1 MLKNN
6 INKILKKIILESEE
20 NVVHITP
27 EKYIELIN
35 FVGHDGRRIN
45 NLKQYKGKQIVIDG
59 NIKLP
64 SDTTYLGNITV
75 NGSVDANYSQLRTKQ
90 GVTALYIS
98 YYNTPLKKQEIYQEF
113 QRRKEIQNDRREEG
127 YFEERENLSD
137 VDKCTLALFNFLI
150 STVYEEKTPE
160 DTQRLEDLYAEK
172 ERREQI
178 EKETEDDENLTALR
192 EIDAEIEEI
201 EGRIDI
207 YDIIYEGKHYFLH
220 SFKVLEH
227 HGESRAT
234 WAVGDE
240 YYTEKT
246 AYETVENLIDD
257 VGLEGFRGSFVENHI
272 EEEELKDYFRGS
284 EEDYVRENL
293 EDFFDEDDFEYSD
306 PEVQQ
311 RIDEITEMLEDSE
324 NLSQEQ
330 YDELNEELD
339 ELKDSDKTI
348 PENLIEEKVESLLE
362 DKTYDAAGTIKDY
375 GLDMKDFI
383 DMDALIKDVVDTDGY
398 GNTIN
403 SYDGTEDTVE
413 FDNETYYIFQIDG
426 WYGKNRKKKIR

>member
-1 MLKNN
+1 MRKNIKN
-6 INKILKKIILESEE
+6 IIKQFIMESDE

-27 EKYIELIN
+27 EKYVELMN

-59 NIKLP
+59 SIDVSNT
-64 SDTTYLGNITV
+64 DAMYLGNITV
-75 NGSVDANYSQLRTKQ
+75 NGNVRADNSELRSKQ
-90 GVTALYIS
+90 GVSTKYIS
-98 YYNTPLKKQEIYQEF
+98 YYGTPLKKQEIYQEF

-127 YFEERENLSD
+127 YFEERESLSD

-150 STVYEEKTPE
+150 STEYEEKTPE
-160 DTQRLEDLYAEK
+160 DSQRLQDLYAEK

-178 EKETEDDENLTALR
+178 EKETEDDENLTELR
-192 EIDAEIEEI
+192 AIDAEIEEI

-207 YDIIYEGKHYFLH
+207 YDIIYEGRHYLLH

-246 AYETVENLIDD
+246 AVQTVENLIDD
-257 VGLEGFRGSFVENHI
+257 VGIDGFRGSFVENHI
-272 EEEELKDYFRGS
+272 DEEELKDYFRGS

-306 PEVQQ
+306 TEVQQ

-362 DKTYDAAGTIKDY
+362 DKTYDAATTIRDY
-375 GLDMKDFI
+375 GLNMQDFV

-398 GNTIN
+398 GTTIN

-426 WYGKNRKKKIR
+426 

>member
-1 MLKNN
+1 MNYKSL
-6 INKILKKIILESEE
+6 INRLVSNVLLESDE
-20 NVVHITP
+20 NAIHITP
-27 EKYIELIN
+27 EKYLDLLK
-35 FVGHDGRRIN
+35 FVGYDGRRIN
-45 NLKQYKGKQIVIDG
+45 NLKQYRGKEIVIDDSIDVSG
-59 NIKLP
+59 T
-64 SDTTYLGNITV
+64 DTMYLGNITV
-75 NGSVDANYSQLRTKQ
+75 NGNIRADNSQLKSKQ
-90 GVTALYIS
+90 GVSTKYIS
-98 YYNTPLKKQEIYQEF
+98 YYGTPLKKQEIYQEF

-137 VDKCTLALFNFLI
+137 VDKCTLALFDFLI
-150 STVYEEKTPE
+150 SSEYEYKTPE
-160 DTQRLEDLYAEK
+160 DSQRLQELYAEK

-178 EKETEDDENLTALR
+178 EKDTEDDENLTELR
-192 EIDAEIEEI
+192 AIDIEIEEI

-220 SFKVLEH
+220 SFKVLESD
-227 HGESRAT
+227 GESRAT
-234 WAVGDE
+234 WAVGDK
-240 YYTEKT
+240 YHTEKT

-257 VGLEGFRGSFVENHI
+257 VGLEGFRTGFVENHI
-272 EEEELKDYFRGS
+272 DEEELKDYFRES

-293 EDFFDEDDFEYSD
+293 EDFFDEDDFVYSD
-306 PEVQQ
+306 PQIQE
-311 RIDEITEMLEDSE
+311 RIDEITEMLEDSD

-348 PENLIEEKVESLLE
+348 PDDLIDDKVESLLS
-362 DKTYDAAGTIKDY
+362 DKTYDAARTIRDY

-383 DMDALIKDVVDTDGY
+383 DMDAFIKDVVDTDGY
-398 GNTIN
+398 GDTIN

-426 WYGKNRKKKIR
+426 

>member
-1 MLKNN
+1 MYIYNSMLKNN

-90 GVTALYIS
+90 GVTARYIS

-137 VDKCTLALFNFLI
+137 VDKCALALFNFLI

-201 EGRIDI
+201 EDRIDI

-257 VGLEGFRGSFVENHI
+257 VGLEGFRSSFVENHI
-272 EEEELKDYFRGS
+272 DEEELKDYFREG

-306 PEVQQ
+306 SEVQQ

-348 PENLIEEKVESLLE
+348 PENLIEEKVESLLS
-362 DKTYDAAGTIKDY
+362 DKTYDAVGTIRDY

-383 DMDALIKDVVDTDGY
+383 DMDDLIKDVVDTDGY
-398 GNTIN
+398 GDTIN
-403 SYDGTEDTVE
+403 SYDGSEDTVE

-426 WYGKNRKKKIR
+426 

>member
-1 MLKNN
+1 MNK
-6 INKILKKIILESEE
+6 KILNIIKDIILENDSNDVVISPEE
-20 NVVHITP
+20 YV
-27 EKYIELIN
+27 ELLKYVSYSGKL
-35 FVGHDGRRIN
+35 IN
-45 NLKQYKGKQIVIDG
+45 NLKKYRGK
-59 NIKLP
+59 NIIISGSLNLSGTPLK
-64 SDTTYLGNITV
+64 DLGKITV

-90 GVTALYIS
+90 GVIANYIS

-113 QRRKEIQNDRREEG
+113 QRRKEVQNDRREEG

-160 DTQRLEDLYAEK
+160 DRQRLEDLYAEK

-246 AYETVENLIDD
+246 AVRYVENLIDD
-257 VGLEGFRGSFVENHI
+257 VGLEGFRTGFVENHI
-272 EEEELKDYFRGS
+272 DEEELKNYFRES

-348 PENLIEEKVESLLE
+348 PENLIDEKVESLLE
-362 DKTYDAAGTIKDY
+362 DKTYDAAGTIRDY
-375 GLDMKDFI
+375 GLDMQDFI

-398 GNTIN
+398 GTTIN

-426 WYGKNRKKKIR
+426 

>member
-1 MLKNN
+1 MDSRNL
-6 INKILKKIILESEE
+6 IKKFIKELVLESE
-20 NVVHITP
+20 NDIVHLTP
-27 EKYIELIN
+27 EKYIELMN
-35 FVGHDGRRIN
+35 FVDHDGRRIN
-45 NLKQYKGKQIVIDG
+45 NLKKYKGKQIVIDG

-75 NGSVDANYSQLRTKQ
+75 NGSIDANYSQLRTKQ
-90 GVTALYIS
+90 GVIANYIS

-113 QRRKEIQNDRREEG
+113 QRRKEVQNDRREEG
-127 YFEERENLSD
+127 YFEEREDLSD

-178 EKETEDDENLTALR
+178 EKETEDDENLTELR
-192 EIDAEIEEI
+192 AIDIEIEEI

-220 SFKVLEH
+220 SFKVLESD
-227 HGESRAT
+227 GESRAT

-246 AYETVENLIDD
+246 AYKTVENLIDD
-257 VGLEGFRGSFVENHI
+257 VGLEGFRTGFVENHI
-272 EEEELKDYFRGS
+272 DEEELKNYFRES

-306 PEVQQ
+306 SEVQQ

-362 DKTYDAAGTIKDY
+362 DKTYDAATTIRDY
-375 GLDMKDFI
+375 GLNMQDFVDMG
-383 DMDALIKDVVDTDGY
+383 ALIKDVVDTDGY

-426 WYGKNRKKKIR
+426 